1 MSKPDLT
8 TYLNDHLAGS
18 VAALELLDHL
28 IKIKSGTPDE
38 SFFTSVRADIT
49 AAQDVLR
56 DLLKRL
62 DEDESAL
69 RKATAWIIEKL
80 SHVKLQ
86 LSGPGNPEKGLFE
99 ALEGLVL
106 GISGQAAL
114 WRALSVLR
122 SVPGWE
128 GINFADLEK
137 RADQLCHKVEQ
148 RRLEVALTALSV
160 P

>member
-1 MSKPDLT
+1 MSKQDLT

-28 IKIKSGTPDE
+28 IEIKAGSQGE
-38 SFFTSVRADIT
+38 SFFASVRADIT

-62 DEDESAL
+62 DEDESTV
-69 RKATAWIIEKL
+69 RKTTAWIIEKL

-86 LSGPGNPEKGLFE
+86 LGGPGNPEKGLFE

-114 WRALSVLR
+114 WRALAVLGP
-122 SVPGWE
+122 VPGWE
-128 GINFADLEK
+128 GIDFADLER
-137 RADQLCHKVEQ
+137 RAEQLCQKVEL
-148 RRLEVALTALSV
+148 RRLDVARIALSM